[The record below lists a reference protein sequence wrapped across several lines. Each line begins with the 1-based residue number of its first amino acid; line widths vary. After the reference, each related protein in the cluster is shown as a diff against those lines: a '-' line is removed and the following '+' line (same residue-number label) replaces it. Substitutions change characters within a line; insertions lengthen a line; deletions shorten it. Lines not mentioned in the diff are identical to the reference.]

1 MFFMKLIARPIDLE
15 VGGKYVVILNKDDA
29 DNLGIRASDRVS
41 IKHGNKQLTAI
52 VDTTEKFTIKGELIT
67 NDDVTRFFDLKGG
80 EHLDIEAQNGIESIN
95 YIRQKLCGSRLEY
108 DKMKK
113 IVQDIVDKK
122 ISSVELTAFV
132 TALHTLGLS
141 IDEAASLSKSM
152 VETGK
157 TLKLH
162 RDIICDKHSIG
173 GIPGDKTSIVLVPI
187 VAAAG
192 LTIPKTSSK
201 AITSPSGTA
210 ERMSN
215 LAPVNLTLEEIQKV
229 VEKTN
234 GCLVWGGALDLAPA
248 DDMFIRIEYP
258 LGIDPMLLPSIMSKK
273 RAVGANYVVIDIPS
287 GKEAKIKS
295 TAQAKELAEDFI
307 ELGNRL
313 GMHIACGITYG
324 EQPLGHYIGPA
335 LEAKEALMTLRG
347 NGPKDIVEKVVNL
360 AGILFETIGK
370 GNKFTALQL
379 LKSGKAEKKLRE
391 IIEAQGGNPKIQIDD
406 LHIGGK
412 YATVKAKK
420 DGRVLWI
427 KNSEIVMI
435 ARRAGAPLDKGA
447 GIHLV
452 KKMGD
457 KVKKGETLLTIFS
470 DNYSN
475 LNDALKMAEE
485 LEPLVVGKRYEEK
498 MLLGEVDGSC
508 RKKLFMLE
516 R

>member
-1 MFFMKLIARPIDLE
+1 MKLIARPIDLE

-29 DNLGIRASDRVS
+29 DNLGIRASDRVCIS
-41 IKHGNKQLTAI
+41 HRGKQLTAI
-52 VDTTEKFTIKGELIT
+52 VDTTTKFTIKGEVIA
-67 NDDVTRFFDLKGG
+67 NDDVAKYFDLKGG
-80 EHLDIEAQNGIESIN
+80 EHLDIEAQNGIESIK
-95 YIRQKLCGSRLEY
+95 YIRQKLCGYRLEY

-122 ISSVELTAFV
+122 ISTVELTAFV

-157 TLKLH
+157 TLNLY

-173 GIPGDKTSIVLVPI
+173 GIPGDKTSLVLVPI

-229 VEKTN
+229 VERTN
-234 GCLVWGGALDLAPA
+234 ACLVWGGALDLAPA
-248 DDMFIRIEYP
+248 DDMFIKVEYP

-273 RAVGANYVVIDIPS
+273 RAVGANYVVIDIPI

-295 TAQAKELAEDFI
+295 TGQAQELAEDFI
-307 ELGNRL
+307 ELGKRL
-313 GMHIACGITYG
+313 DMHIACGITYG

-347 NGPKDIVEKVVNL
+347 NGPKDLVEKVINL
-360 AGILFETIGK
+360 AGILFETVGK

-379 LKSGKAEKKLRE
+379 LKSGKAEKKMRE
-391 IIEAQGGNPKIQIDD
+391 IIEAQGGNPKIDVDD
-406 LHIGGK
+406 LHIGEK
-412 YATVKAKK
+412 HATVKAEK
-420 DGRVLWI
+420 DGRVLWM

-435 ARRAGAPLDKGA
+435 ARRAGAPLDNGA

-457 KVKKGETLLTIFS
+457 KIRKGETLFTIFS
-470 DNYSN
+470 DNYNN
-475 LNDALKMAEE
+475 LNDALKLAEE
-485 LEPLVVGKRYEEK
+485 IKPLVVGKRYEEK
-498 MLLGEVDGSC
+498 MLLDEVDSSC
-508 RKKLFMLE
+508 DKGPFMVE